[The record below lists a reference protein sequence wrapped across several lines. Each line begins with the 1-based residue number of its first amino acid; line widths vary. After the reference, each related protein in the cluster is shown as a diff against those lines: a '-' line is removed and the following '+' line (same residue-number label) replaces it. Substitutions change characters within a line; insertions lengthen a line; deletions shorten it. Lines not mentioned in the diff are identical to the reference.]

1 MPMNDLISLDTRY
14 RVALDLMRDIAR
26 AEGKSEPGRES
37 REYFLKLYRECLEAT
52 DHGSQGKRSVGFTG

>member
-1 MPMNDLISLDTRY
+1 MNDLISLDNRY

-37 REYFLKLYRECLEAT
+37 RDYFLKLYRECLQAT
-52 DHGSQGKRSVGFTG
+52 EHGSKEPRSVGFTG